1 MIEERITA
9 ALASVADGKRY
20 WVRAPQKTDGT
31 VSVAPPYVV
40 LHLVDGVPNY
50 HFCGRGTVASRVQA
64 NCIAATYSGAK
75 QLARAVIA
83 ALDMY
88 SDPDNGI
95 QAIFIDSEGR
105 DLPTEDSG
113 SVNYLFAVAVDIIV
127 HHT

>member
-1 MIEERITA
+1 MIEERITT
-9 ALASVADGKRY
+9 ALASVANGRRY
-20 WVRAPQKTDGT
+20 WVRAPQD
-31 VSVAPPYVV
+31 APRPYVV
-40 LHLVDGVPNY
+40 LHRVDGIPNY
-50 HFCGRGTVASRVQA
+50 HFCGRGTVASRIQA
-64 NCIAATYSGAK
+64 NCTADTYTGAK

-113 SVNYLFAVAVDIIV
+113 SVNYLFAVAVDFIV